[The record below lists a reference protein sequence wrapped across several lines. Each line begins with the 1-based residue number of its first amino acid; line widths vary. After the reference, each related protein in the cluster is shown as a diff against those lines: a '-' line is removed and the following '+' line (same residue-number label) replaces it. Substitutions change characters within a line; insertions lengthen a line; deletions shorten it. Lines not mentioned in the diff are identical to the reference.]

1 MVKGGDAFIEVH
13 GDADPNRVQ
22 REIAEG
28 FDRGAEQAEAE
39 LKETGKE
46 IGDLLATSA
55 GKEIEKQGPEL
66 AKSVERGINRRKIK
80 AKVDVDID
88 QDNNFAERLVGNI
101 SGDIEKAFT
110 KASGPGGPFKRIG
123 SALADAVGAG
133 FNISGRSPLIAV
145 LVPLIGAIIG
155 LVVAALQAANALI
168 AVIATVPAL
177 IAAIGLQVGAL
188 AFAFHGLG
196 TAVQGAFAAQ
206 NAQELDAALK
216 PLTQSAA
223 NFVRELFITKSL
235 FTDIA
240 KLAQEAFFK
249 NLSPQFGSGVIATLQ
264 KALGPEFLRGIPAVA
279 DALGRLF
286 RDIGLFFASPTF
298 VEFVRTVIPS
308 TIGFLE
314 RFGPNFI
321 HFLEGLTRFSIG
333 ILPFLE
339 TLGNM
344 LGGTLFQLGDFLR
357 RVTESGD
364 LERWLDSMT
373 QTLTLVLEL
382 FGGAIEFVS
391 VFLSQLDAAGGQEVI
406 QSLIDAFEDLA
417 FLLST
422 PIGKQALEGLVD
434 LAKISILVV
443 TGVIEALFLLLAI
456 GETVGEALHAFFI
469 FVGEGILKAWE
480 AIKRFFGNLLNGF
493 RDNRDQLIRTVKE
506 LPGQALAALGNVGE
520 RLYQAGRNLIQ
531 GFINGMVSMGN
542 PIANA
547 ARSLINKVTAFL
559 PGSPAEEGPLSG
571 QGYSMLRGQRMMEDF
586 AKGIRMEIPEI
597 RSASSEATSNIVF
610 GRDAIRVTFE
620 GALPTQQQ
628 AEQTGAAVG
637 AGINGRLAA
646 RNTRLA
652 VRTL

>member
-46 IGDLLATSA
+46 IGDILATSA

-101 SGDIEKAFT
+101 SGDIERAFT
-110 KASGPGGPFKRIG
+110 KASGPGGPFNRIG

-196 TAVQGAFAAQ
+196 TAIEGAFAAK
-206 NAQELDAALK
+206 NAKELKEALKELSPPAQQFVRDLLPLRDLFNFIAKMSQQAFFANLGRVLPQLQAALG
-216 PLTQSAA
+216 QVFGQGMI
-223 NFVRELFITKSL
+223 N
-235 FTDIA
+235 
-240 KLAQEAFFK
+240 LA
-249 NLSPQFGSGVIATLQ
+249 G
-264 KALGPEFLRGIPAVA
+264 ALGS
-279 DALGRLF
+279 LF
-286 RDIGLFFASPTF
+286 RDLALFFASPTF

-314 RFGPNFI
+314 RFAPNFI

-357 RVTESGD
+357 RITESGD

-391 VFLSQLDAAGGQEVI
+391 VFLSQLDTAGGQEVI

-443 TGVIEALFLLLAI
+443 TGVIETLFLLLAI
-456 GETVGEALHAFFI
+456 GETVGEALRAFFI
-469 FVGEGILKAWE
+469 FVGEGAVKAWN
-480 AIKRFFGNLLNGF
+480 AIKKFFSDLLNGF
-493 RDNRDQLIRTVKE
+493 RDNRDQLIQTVKE

-610 GRDAIRVTFE
+610 GREAIRVTFE